1 MQINCEL
8 QAIYYCILEGEQ
20 RYTVYHGGRGGG
32 KSYGIA
38 LTLVIMILSETERG
52 VTYCCLRETQKTL
65 QDSSKSI
72 LLWAIEMLGVSHLF
86 HTSRTSDEIQ
96 CLFNGCTF
104 KFRGIGTMSDA
115 NRFKSIDRVKIAWI
129 DEAQTMK
136 EEIWDLFT
144 PSVRGNNSRI
154 IISFNPNKKTD
165 FIYENFVLNPP
176 KDALVF
182 KVNYFDNPFFFEN
195 NALVYEMEDC
205 QERYPLKFKHIWL
218 GGTSSGGGQIL
229 NPAWWNRYEDRQAAI
244 NVCHGMYVTVDTAYK
259 IKTAHDYSVMQCW
272 GYNLNLNQCY
282 LLDQVRGKFVFPDLV
297 KKVTAFWNKW
307 SRAGN
312 RIYPERLYVEDKA
325 SGTSLVQTLYFALGR
340 QTVVGWKPKDFAFP
354 EDKVGR
360 ANEAAYMLEK
370 GCFYIPA
377 TNCIPPAP
385 WVQCFVN
392 ECSDFEADSE
402 GFDDQVDTY
411 TMGAS
416 VFRSKGGGRVVVGR

>member
-1 MQINCEL
+1 MQIDCEL
-8 QAIYYCILEGEQ
+8 QDIYHPILQNDQ

-38 LTLVIMILSETERG
+38 LALVILILSETERG
-52 VTYCCLRETQKTL
+52 VAYCCLRETQKTL

-72 LLWAIEMLGVSHLF
+72 LLWAIEILGVSHLF
-86 HTSRTSDEIQ
+86 HTSRTSDEIR
-96 CLFNGCTF
+96 CLLNDCTF

-115 NRFKSIDRVKIAWI
+115 HRFKSIDRVKIAWI

-144 PSVRGNNSRI
+144 PSVRGKDSRI

-205 QERYPLKFKHIWL
+205 QERFPLKFKHIWL

-229 NPAWWNRYEDRQAAI
+229 NPAWWYRYDNIQEAI
-244 NVCHGMYVTVDTAYK
+244 RMCHGMYITADTAYK
-259 IKTAHDYSVMQCW
+259 IKTANDYSAIQCW
-272 GYNLNLNQCY
+272 GYNLQTNQCY
-282 LLDQVRGKFVFPDLV
+282 LLDSLREKYVFPDLIANI
-297 KKVTAFWNKW
+297 KKFTRKW
-307 SRAGN
+307 SSMGN
-312 RIYPERLYVEDKA
+312 RVYPERIYIEDKA
-325 SGTSLVQTLYFALGR
+325 SGISLAQTLYRDGLNVTA
-340 QTVVGWKPKDFAFP
+340 WKPKDFAFP

-360 ANEAAYMLEK
+360 ANEASLLLNR
-370 GCFYIPA
+370 GCFYVPSSKA
-377 TNCIPPAP
+377 AP
-385 WVQCFVN
+385 WSQCFVN

-402 GFDDQVDTY
+402 GFDDQVDAF
-411 TMGAS
+411 TMSAS
-416 VFRSKGGGRVVVGR
+416 VFRSKGGGRMIAT